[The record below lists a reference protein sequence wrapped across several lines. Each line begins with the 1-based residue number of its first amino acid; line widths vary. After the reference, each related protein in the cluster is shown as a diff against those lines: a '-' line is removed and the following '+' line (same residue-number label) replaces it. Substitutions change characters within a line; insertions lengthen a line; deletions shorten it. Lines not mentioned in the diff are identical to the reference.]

1 MKYVKGLTLMNGGKD
16 LNALVQT
23 KACDVKSNRIVDIN
37 IRIKEKG
44 VKIEVIIDTAVVLNQ
59 EMGNNMVSLPMFQN
73 GSQIIQA
80 YYNKKGEDQAYGEHF
95 TIYCYG
101 PKKGVGQLPNRG
113 GKADTVVAKSL
124 NKEFRPKIKEQM
136 QYCVNHPEE
145 INKLAKVK
153 AQVSE

>member
-80 YYNKKGEDQAYGEHF
+80 YYNKKGEDQAYG
-95 TIYCYG
+95 
-101 PKKGVGQLPNRG
+101 GVGQLPNRG